1 MKPSERLAEVE
12 KWHSLKETIEQVG
25 PQSHFDM
32 NWLIARVKTL
42 EAALKDNCRCHLT
55 GIVCDAR
62 KALEG
67 DGE

>member
-1 MKPSERLAEVE
+1 MTPASRIAEIE

-42 EAALKDNCRCHLT
+42 EAALKSTSFDCYCHCCV
-55 GIVCDAR
+55 IAR

-67 DGE
+67 DGV